1 MEQQKKKILIAD
13 DDPGILDAVMMF
25 LEEFGYEVEITND
38 GGTLH
43 EFRHG
48 YPDLL
53 LLDIWMSGWN
63 GRDICM
69 ALKSQA
75 TTKNLPIILF
85 SANKDTAKIAK
96 EAGADDF
103 LAKPFDMDELLAKI
117 AYYLKCD

>member
-1 MEQQKKKILIAD
+1 
-13 DDPGILDAVMMF
+13 MMF
-25 LEEFGYEVEITND
+25 LEEFAYEVEITDD

-69 ALKSQA
+69 HLKQQEA
-75 TTKNLPIILF
+75 TKSLPVILF

-103 LAKPFDMDELLAKI
+103 VTKPFNMNELLEKI
-117 AYYLKCD
+117 ARHL